1 LITDGR
7 QRRADER
14 VSGGM
19 AKLRRCTGA
28 VIKGATGCPVLVR
41 AYMQKSKEWGDTE
54 SCSAGAHELK
64 WSGRRETERPSC
76 RSVEAEASALVS
88 SNHNIS
94 SDALA
99 KRLKVTSGISYS
111 DRTASR
117 MRANV
122 LGKDLADIKGQYQM
136 LDSCCSAL
144 ARNNGNIVEC

>member
-1 LITDGR
+1 
-7 QRRADER
+7 
-14 VSGGM
+14 
-19 AKLRRCTGA
+19 
-28 VIKGATGCPVLVR
+28 
-41 AYMQKSKEWGDTE
+41 MQKSKEWGDTE
-54 SCSAGAHELK
+54 SCSAGAHELQ

-122 LGKDLADIKGQYQM
+122 LGKDLAGIKGQYQM